1 MRPEWKFTVTLFRA
15 SLHDH
20 SLTLSSKGVG
30 VCRAVKRSN
39 WYVEMDPEEKVKMA
53 LLLDELKDAG
63 KEEDVQAFDLILCE
77 LYDWADEDRVW
88 LA

>member
-1 MRPEWKFTVTLFRA
+1 MRPGWKFTVAHFKA

-20 SLTLSSKGVG
+20 SLPLASKGVG
-30 VCRAVKRSN
+30 VCRAVKRSG
-39 WYVEMDPEEKVKMA
+39 WWDELEPQAQAEMG